1 VRFIKKFTTSI
12 IFLAVIISLVQ
23 CTRKD
28 GVHTG
33 ERSKHPR
40 LVVGI
45 VIDQMRYDFL
55 YRYWDKYGNGGFK
68 RLLREGYLCANTNI
82 NYIPTYTGPGHTA
95 IFTGTTP
102 SINGIVANEWF
113 DRKKGESMYCVS
125 DDKYNTVGS
134 LSKKEGQMSPNN
146 LLTTTITDELKLSDN
161 FNSKVIGVSLK
172 DRAAI
177 LPAGH
182 SANAAYW
189 YDGKSGN
196 WITSTYY
203 MDSLPGWV
211 NKFNAERHPV
221 KFLSQKW
228 ETLLP
233 IKTYTESTKD
243 NSEFEEPYPGETV
256 PVFPY
261 NLWRISANSYDLIRE
276 TPFGDTYTKNFAEE
290 VIKQEKMGK
299 GDFTDFLTINLAST
313 DYVGHRFGPNSV
325 EIEDTYIRLDK
336 DIEDF
341 LDFLDSNIGKDNV
354 LVFITADHG
363 VVQNPGYLKSKGIP
377 GGFFKD
383 TYISDTLND
392 FLKKTY
398 QCDSLIKDYENQQVY
413 LNYDL
418 LKLKNIQLK
427 EISQKISDFVKTFPG
442 VANAIP
448 SFDLEENQYSEGQL
462 SLVQRGFYEPR
473 CGDLAIIL
481 KPGWIDGSKTRGTTH
496 GSGYAYDTHIPL
508 IFYGWDIRPG
518 CTYAPVSVTD
528 IAPTI
533 AAFLQIQPP
542 SGCTGKPIL
551 SLTH

>member
-1 VRFIKKFTTSI
+1 
-12 IFLAVIISLVQ
+12 
-23 CTRKD
+23 
-28 GVHTG
+28 
-33 ERSKHPR
+33 
-40 LVVGI
+40 
-45 VIDQMRYDFL
+45 
-55 YRYWDKYGNGGFK
+55 
-68 RLLREGYLCANTNI
+68 
-82 NYIPTYTGPGHTA
+82 
-95 IFTGTTP
+95 
-102 SINGIVANEWF
+102 
-113 DRKKGESMYCVS
+113 
-125 DDKYNTVGS
+125 
-134 LSKKEGQMSPNN
+134 MSPNN

-211 NKFNAERHPV
+211 NKFNNEKQPV
-221 KFLSQKW
+221 KFLYQKW

-233 IKTYTESTKD
+233 IKSYTESTKD

-336 DIEDF
+336 DLEEF
-341 LDFLDSNIGKDNV
+341 LDFLDSDIGKDNV

-363 VVQNPGYLKSKGIP
+363 VDQNPGYLKSKGLP

-383 TYISDTLND
+383 SYIGDTLND

-398 QCDSLIKDYENQQVY
+398 QSDSLIKSYENQQVY
-413 LNYDL
+413 LNYAL
-418 LKLKNIQLK
+418 LKLKNIQIK
-427 EISQKISDFVKTFPG
+427 EISQKIADFVKTFPG

-448 SFDLEENQYSEGQL
+448 TSDFESAQFSEGQL
-462 SLVQRGFYEPR
+462 SLVQRGFYGPR
-473 CGDLAIIL
+473 CGDVAIIL
-481 KPGWIDGSKTRGTTH
+481 EPGWIDGNKTRGTTH

-508 IFYGWDIRPG
+508 IFYGWGIKPG
-518 CTYAPVSVTD
+518 CTYTPVSITD

-542 SGCTGKPIL
+542 SGCTGKPIVA
-551 SLTH
+551 LTR